1 MVEKTQKSLTEYLQP
16 ETEQELYQKYLETI
30 RADEIQQA
38 NGSYHCSK
46 PLLAQLRL
54 KDGCCPDCNVPLVKT
69 ADNRLVCPVCA
80 VELSQEETWLTDLLD
95 PVTTVT
101 AKMDSETS
109 ERINHNA
116 DERTKAYYQKL
127 GTAEA
132 DGCGKHLNRAEL
144 QLLRVL
150 KRKHKK

>member
-1 MVEKTQKSLTEYLQP
+1 MEPKKSLTEPPQP
-16 ETEQELYQKYLETI
+16 EEQELYQKYLETI
-30 RADEIQQA
+30 RADEIQA
-38 NGSYHCSK
+38 NGNYHYSK
-46 PLLAQLRL
+46 QLLSQLRL
-54 KDGCCPDCNVPLVKT
+54 KDGYCPDCNTPLIKT
-69 ADNRLVCPVCA
+69 ADNHVVCPNCGQ
-80 VELSQEETWLTDLLD
+80 EINQEEAWLTDLLD

-101 AKMDSETS
+101 ALTKMDLDTNEK
-109 ERINHNA
+109 INHTS

-144 QLLRVL
+144 QLLKIL